1 MIEIIQEVNIRML
14 PGLGKARIAV
24 KRAERAGLKAELEA
38 YVIDRLGPHP
48 RGEEV
53 TKLLEDSD
61 AVYRALGL
69 TQYLVGQKIE
79 GPTPLHIDRSPVW
92 GRRDG
97 LLADY
102 GLPSAGEVFGP
113 QLRCEPNNPPKDLQ
127 ELADD
132 RARRIVVW
140 DESILFL
147 APRIIPGECK
157 MAYDKIEGKGSL
169 DAVFAAAFRSYYSG
183 CAVMCGGNTV
193 FNYLASCAEQTTA
206 GLLFDEKG
214 QGAGAELVAKVS
226 QEWEKDPDQ
235 PMGPFIDRV
244 AEEALKI
251 PFAGRE

>member
-140 DESILFL
+140 DESIIFL
-147 APRIIPGECK
+147 AP
-157 MAYDKIEGKGSL
+157 
-169 DAVFAAAFRSYYSG
+169 
-183 CAVMCGGNTV
+183 
-193 FNYLASCAEQTTA
+193 
-206 GLLFDEKG
+206 
-214 QGAGAELVAKVS
+214 
-226 QEWEKDPDQ
+226 
-235 PMGPFIDRV
+235 
-244 AEEALKI
+244 
-251 PFAGRE
+251 